1 MREKEPEFYACGG
14 CGLVVEV
21 LRGEGAKLENAQLQK
36 LEPGTS
42 DGARGK
48 HLPAVTREGGRV
60 TVQVGSVEHP
70 MSAEHGI
77 EWIYLSTKK
86 GGQRADLHST
96 DAPPGPLFLL
106 MEDDG
111 PWRRMPTA
119 TCTGSGR
126 PSCEGKRGAGA

>member
-42 DGARGK
+42 DGAAEK

-70 MSAEHGI
+70 MSAEHSI
-77 EWIYLSTKK
+77 EWIWPPKK
-86 GGQRADLHST
+86 AASGRICIPPT
-96 DAPPGPLFLL
+96 RPGPLF
-106 MEDDG
+106 
-111 PWRRMPTA
+111 
-119 TCTGSGR
+119 C
-126 PSCEGKRGAGA
+126 

>member
-21 LRGEGAKLENAQLQK
+21 LRGEGSKLENAQLQK

-42 DGARGK
+42 DGAAEK

-70 MSAEHGI
+70 MSAEHSI

-96 DAPPGPLFLL
+96 DAPRATFLL
-106 MEDDG
+106 TEDDEPLAAYAYCNLHG
-111 PWRRMPTA
+111 FWK
-119 TCTGSGR
+119 TGL
-126 PSCEGKRGAGA
+126 